1 MIEIYFY
8 SNLLQELNI
17 EGLDFIDKFN
27 LVLVYEEGNRSFYIV
42 KNLLYVI
49 YKNNADYTVK
59 VWELTDKVVFGDTEK
74 YIVDDEVI
82 DIYNKERFLGWL
94 LIRRYY

>member
-49 YKNNADYTVK
+49 YKNNSDYTVK

>member
-8 SNLLQELNI
+8 SNLLQEVNI
-17 EGLDFIDKFN
+17 EVLDFIDKFN

-94 LIRRYY
+94 LIRKYY

>member
-27 LVLVYEEGNRSFYIV
+27 LVLVYEEGNRSFYVV

>member
-17 EGLDFIDKFN
+17 EVLDFIDKFN
-27 LVLVYEEGNRSFYIV
+27 LVLVYEEGNRSFYVV

-74 YIVDDEVI
+74 CIVDDEVI

-94 LIRRYY
+94 LIRKYY

>member
-17 EGLDFIDKFN
+17 EVLDFIDKFN

-49 YKNNADYTVK
+49 YKNNTDYTVK

-74 YIVDDEVI
+74 HIVDDEVI

>member
-27 LVLVYEEGNRSFYIV
+27 LVLVYEEGNISFYIV

-49 YKNNADYTVK
+49 YKNNTDYTVK
-59 VWELTDKVVFGDTEK
+59 VWELTDKVVFGDIEK

>member
-17 EGLDFIDKFN
+17 EVLDFIDKFN
-27 LVLVYEEGNRSFYIV
+27 LVLVYEEGNRSFYVV
-42 KNLLYVI
+42 KKLLYVI

-59 VWELTDKVVFGDTEK
+59 VWELTHKVVFGDTEK

-94 LIRRYY
+94 LIRKYY

>member
-8 SNLLQELNI
+8 SNLLQELNV

-27 LVLVYEEGNRSFYIV
+27 LVLVYEEDNRSFYVV

-59 VWELTDKVVFGDTEK
+59 VWELTDKVVFGDTKK

-82 DIYNKERFLGWL
+82 DIYDKERFLGWL